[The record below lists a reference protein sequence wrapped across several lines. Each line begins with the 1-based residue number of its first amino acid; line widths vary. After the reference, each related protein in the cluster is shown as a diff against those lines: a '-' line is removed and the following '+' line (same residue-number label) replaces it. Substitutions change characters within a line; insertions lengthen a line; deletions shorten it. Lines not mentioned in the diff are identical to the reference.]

1 MNGTCKIYGTTM
13 KRPNQWIIGIEE
25 GEEIQTKGTDNVFN
39 RIIAEN
45 TPNLEKERVNIK
57 SSRPKQ
63 EHPQTHNQN
72 TWHTEQ
78 RKHSE
83 RCKREKTGHI

>member
-1 MNGTCKIYGTTM
+1 M

-57 SSRPKQ
+57 SSGPKQ
-63 EHPQTHNQN
+63 EHPPDT
-72 TWHTEQ
+72 
-78 RKHSE
+78 
-83 RCKREKTGHI
+83 